1 MLKIGAAI
9 IGTETG
15 LLLKNRWVL
24 PTRITQA
31 GFTFRY
37 PHLQDAFQQI
47 VGTLP
52 RKRYHLF

>member
-9 IGTETG
+9 IGTETE
-15 LLLKNRWVL
+15 LLLKSRWVL